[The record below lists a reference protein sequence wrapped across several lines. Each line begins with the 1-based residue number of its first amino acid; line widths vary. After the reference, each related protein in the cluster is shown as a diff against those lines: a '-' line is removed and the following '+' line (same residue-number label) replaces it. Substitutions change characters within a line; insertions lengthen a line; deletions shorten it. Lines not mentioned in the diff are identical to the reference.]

1 MCRCESG
8 TVSYIKHELVFAR
21 SPSSNDVAKNML
33 KLSRGL
39 YTYNHLATMV
49 KVKEILAD
57 FPV

>member
-33 KLSRGL
+33 KLSREL
-39 YTYNHLATMV
+39 YNHLATME